1 MKRSASIFLK
11 DWLNNPS
18 RKPLVMRGAR
28 QVGKTWLIRDLAESQ
43 SLTLIELNL
52 EKRPELAEHFSSND
66 PRRILSDLEADLG
79 LNINREA
86 CILFL
91 DEIQAIP
98 SLLATLRWFREEMP
112 ELAVVAAGS
121 LLDFTLTE
129 HDFSMPVGRIMYC
142 HIEPLS
148 FFEFLDASGN
158 EKLRE
163 ALCAASETGTLTP
176 RLHERSL
183 ELFSEYCLTGGL
195 PEIVAEW
202 VENRN
207 DDQRLQL
214 QRDLIATYRDDFN
227 KYRKRVPTDLL
238 RRVMDAVP
246 KQLGNRFVYSHVDTD
261 SSHRNLKQAV
271 EMLSLARVCHRIEH
285 TAANGL
291 PLGAESNPRLF
302 KMIMTDIGITTVQ
315 LGLSRL
321 EFRNLSQVV
330 WANKGG
336 LAEQFVGQQLRY
348 LFKPWEEPR
357 LFYWQRTGGRQ
368 GELDFIYQHGPHI
381 IPIEVKAGS
390 AGSMKSL
397 HAFMQCKQLPLA
409 LRLDTNPPSMQ
420 DLDVRT
426 TTGEQVRY
434 RLLSLP
440 IYMTETLPFAIERA
454 LRASSSARTSTIR
467 SSLRG

>member
-1 MKRSASIFLK
+1 MKRSVSIFLK
-11 DWLNNPS
+11 DWLANPS

-28 QVGKTWLIRDLAESQ
+28 QVGKTWLVRDLAKTNSR
-43 SLTLIELNL
+43 TLIELNF
-52 EKRPELAEHFSSND
+52 ERRPELAEHFSSND
-66 PRRILSDLEADLG
+66 PARIISDLEADLG
-79 LNINREA
+79 LDIHPGNA
-86 CILFL
+86 ILFL
-91 DEIQAIP
+91 DEIQAAP
-98 SLLATLRWFREEMP
+98 ALLASLRWFREEMP
-112 ELAVVAAGS
+112 ELPVVAAGS
-121 LLDFTLTE
+121 LLDFTLEE

-142 HIEPLS
+142 HVEPLS

-163 ALCAASETGTLTP
+163 ALCTAGNTGTLSP

-183 ELFSEYCLTGGL
+183 ELFSEYCITGGL
-195 PEIVAEW
+195 PEIVAAW
-202 VENRN
+202 VEVRN

-214 QRDLIATYRDDFN
+214 QQDLIAAYRDDFN
-227 KYRKRVPTDLL
+227 KYRKRVPADLL

-246 KQLGNRFVYSHVDTD
+246 KQLGSNFVYNHVDTD

-271 EMLSLARVCHRIEH
+271 EMLTLARVCHRIEH

-291 PLGAESNPRLF
+291 PLGAEGNPRLF
-302 KMIMTDIGITTVQ
+302 KMMMVDIGISTAQ

-321 EFRNLSQVV
+321 EARNLNQTV

-336 LAEQFVGQQLRY
+336 LAEQFVGQHLRC

-397 HAFMQCKQLPLA
+397 HAFMQNKQLPLA
-409 LRLDTNPPSMQ
+409 VRLDTNPPSVQ

-434 RLLSLP
+434 RLVSLP
-440 IYMTETLPFAIERA
+440 LYMTETLSSAIER
-454 LRASSSARTSTIR
+454 SFPQ
-467 SSLRG
+467 

>member
-1 MKRSASIFLK
+1 MKRSVSIFLK
-11 DWLNNPS
+11 DWLANPS

-28 QVGKTWLIRDLAESQ
+28 QVGKTWLVRDLAKTS
-43 SLTLIELNL
+43 SRALIELNF
-52 EKRPELAEHFSSND
+52 EKQPELAEHFLSND
-66 PRRILSDLEADLG
+66 PARIISDLEADLG
-79 LNINREA
+79 LDIHPDNA
-86 CILFL
+86 ILFL
-91 DEIQAIP
+91 DEIQAAP
-98 SLLATLRWFREEMP
+98 ALLASLRWFREEMP
-112 ELAVVAAGS
+112 ELPVVAAGS
-121 LLDFTLTE
+121 LLDFTLKE

-142 HIEPLS
+142 HVEPLS

-158 EKLRE
+158 EKLRKT
-163 ALCAASETGTLTP
+163 LCTASNTGTLSP

-183 ELFSEYCLTGGL
+183 ELFSEYCITGGL
-195 PEIVAEW
+195 PEIMAAW
-202 VENRN
+202 VEVRN
-207 DDQRLQL
+207 DDRRLQL
-214 QRDLIATYRDDFN
+214 QQDLIAAYRDDFN
-227 KYRKRVPTDLL
+227 KYRKRVPADLL

-246 KQLGNRFVYSHVDTD
+246 KQMGSNFVYNHVDAD
-261 SSHRNLKQAV
+261 SGHRNLKQAV
-271 EMLSLARVCHRIEH
+271 EMLTLARVCHRIEH

-291 PLGAESNPRLF
+291 PLGAEGNPRLF
-302 KMIMTDIGITTVQ
+302 KMMMVDIGISTAQ

-321 EFRNLSQVV
+321 EARNLNQTV

-336 LAEQFVGQQLRY
+336 LAEQFVGQHLRC

-397 HAFMQCKQLPLA
+397 HAFMQNKQLPLA
-409 LRLDTNPPSMQ
+409 VRLDTNPPSVQ

-434 RLLSLP
+434 RLVSLP
-440 IYMTETLPFAIERA
+440 LTMTETLSSAIER
-454 LRASSSARTSTIR
+454 
-467 SSLRG
+467 SLPQ